1 MQKKINY
8 YTRDFAGIRAELI
21 NYTKK
26 HFPNTYTEFD
36 DASIGMLLIEL
47 NAALGDMLSFNIDK
61 VAQENLIAYAQER
74 RSILALAR
82 TFGLKI
88 PFKRP
93 AVTIC
98 NFSVEVPAFGDS
110 FDLNYAPLIIRGAEV
125 LGGGQSFETLYDIDF
140 ASPFNAQGTPNRT
153 IIPNVDNTGGIAT
166 YTLTKSELVV
176 AGKTKFFKRVIASS
190 EAVKFFE
197 IDLPDSDV
205 LSVESIISLDGTNYQ
220 RLPTLA
226 EQTDPNNI
234 WYNVESLAESKLF
247 IEKPL
252 LPSDKEGVLVGSWEY
267 VTRRFMYEYSD
278 RGFVTVRFGNGVQDT
293 STSNEYV
300 TDADVFLKSIQDYVF
315 DNSLGDIPKAN
326 STLFVKYRVGGG
338 VTSNIGVN
346 TLTTLGNYTIFVSG
360 QDNGKNQRVK
370 TSLAVNNPLP
380 AFGGSDEPS
389 IEEMRN
395 IVRYN
400 FAAQNRCIT
409 LQDYYSRIYQMSGKF
424 GVPYKASVAK
434 IANKVE
440 ISVIGIDADGKLTN
454 QSTNTM
460 KENLSTYLSKYK
472 SLNDYISVK
481 DGKILNIGFEF
492 DLFIDPNFNRNEIA
506 SEVVT
511 ATNNFIQ
518 EQNLIMGQDIYLSQ
532 LIEIVNNIGGVLNV
546 IDFRVYNKVG
556 FGIYSLN
563 TTAQPLVDET
573 TGEIDLL
580 GQNAIFADY
589 DEIFEIKYPEKD
601 IKVRF
606 SI

>member
-176 AGKTKFFKRVIASS
+176 AGKTKFFKRIIASS

-205 LSVESIISLDGTNYQ
+205 LSVESIKLKLALNSVQPSL
-220 RLPTLA
+220 
-226 EQTDPNNI
+226 
-234 WYNVESLAESKLF
+234 V
-247 IEKPL
+247 
-252 LPSDKEGVLVGSWEY
+252 
-267 VTRRFMYEYSD
+267 
-278 RGFVTVRFGNGVQDT
+278 
-293 STSNEYV
+293 
-300 TDADVFLKSIQDYVF
+300 
-315 DNSLGDIPKAN
+315 
-326 STLFVKYRVGGG
+326 
-338 VTSNIGVN
+338 
-346 TLTTLGNYTIFVSG
+346 
-360 QDNGKNQRVK
+360 
-370 TSLAVNNPLP
+370 
-380 AFGGSDEPS
+380 
-389 IEEMRN
+389 
-395 IVRYN
+395 
-400 FAAQNRCIT
+400 
-409 LQDYYSRIYQMSGKF
+409 
-424 GVPYKASVAK
+424 
-434 IANKVE
+434 
-440 ISVIGIDADGKLTN
+440 
-454 QSTNTM
+454 
-460 KENLSTYLSKYK
+460 
-472 SLNDYISVK
+472 
-481 DGKILNIGFEF
+481 
-492 DLFIDPNFNRNEIA
+492 
-506 SEVVT
+506 
-511 ATNNFIQ
+511 
-518 EQNLIMGQDIYLSQ
+518 
-532 LIEIVNNIGGVLNV
+532 
-546 IDFRVYNKVG
+546 
-556 FGIYSLN
+556 
-563 TTAQPLVDET
+563 
-573 TGEIDLL
+573 
-580 GQNAIFADY
+580 
-589 DEIFEIKYPEKD
+589 
-601 IKVRF
+601 
-606 SI
+606 